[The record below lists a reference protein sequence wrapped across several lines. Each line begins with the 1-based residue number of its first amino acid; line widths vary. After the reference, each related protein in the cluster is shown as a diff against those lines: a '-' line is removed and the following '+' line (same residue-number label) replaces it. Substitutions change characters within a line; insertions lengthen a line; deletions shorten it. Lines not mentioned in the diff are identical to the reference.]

1 MTESKAHQLTDYLM
15 VFLLQL
21 MAIVPVIEKND
32 MMNDIIMAVQGIV
45 IVALVFAFVKCKEKK
60 LLLSYENKS
69 TWVYAVIAA
78 ITGIVVAAS
87 MELYKDLIFWVLVL
101 VTDIILYF
109 TIPGPTN
116 NKGL

>member
-45 IVALVFAFVKCKEKK
+45 IVALIFAFVKCKEKK

-69 TWVYAVIAA
+69 TWVYAGIAA

-87 MELYKDLIFWVLVL
+87 MELYKELIFWAVVL
-101 VTDIILYF
+101 VTNVILYF
-109 TIPGPTN
+109 TIPESTN